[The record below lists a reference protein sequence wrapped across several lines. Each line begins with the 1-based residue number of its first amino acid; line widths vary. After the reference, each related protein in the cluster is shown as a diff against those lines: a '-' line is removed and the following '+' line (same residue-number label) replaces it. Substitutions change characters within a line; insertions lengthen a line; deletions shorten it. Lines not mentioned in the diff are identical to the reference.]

1 MKIIKTIILSTF
13 LLAVS
18 FVQAQKADII
28 ITNGK
33 VSTLDSKNS
42 EVQAVAISGNKILK
56 TGTNAQILKL
66 KGSQTK
72 VIDAKGNRVIP
83 GLFDSHLHVI
93 RGGRFYNLELRW
105 DGVTSLKRA
114 LQMLKE
120 QAARTP
126 KGQWIRVVGGWNE
139 YQFEEKRLPT
149 IAEINELQ
157 AMYLHLFCTCT
168 EKHGLIRQ
176 DLKNYKLQAIHLI
189 LLKD

>member
-18 FVQAQKADII
+18 LVQAQKADII

-139 YQFEEKRLPT
+139 YQFEEKD
-149 IAEINELQ
+149 
-157 AMYLHLFCTCT
+157 C
-168 EKHGLIRQ
+168 
-176 DLKNYKLQAIHLI
+176 
-189 LLKD
+189 LL